1 MSSECCA
8 DPRPGRPAAGKRLRL
23 WEVQP
28 NMLCSIIGTCL
39 TYAEMVKTARKAG
52 VVPKEQATE
61 YEVHAFVIREAAKPE
76 PLAKFLHRALDRR
89 YRSSIVGWRAA
100 KSEAELDALWSR
112 AMADGDIPG
121 PYWALVTHPL
131 TTAALIR
138 RAFGDVHMLSHLQGS
153 ANRNSLRRLEK
164 LERERGALSDRL
176 AETERRL
183 AAEAAGRERLAD
195 RHAEEMRNAERRLAA
210 ADAAR
215 AALAAAEARIAEF
228 ENGQAYSALGAER
241 TALAADLERAREA
254 IATERGR
261 RESLERDLLRMEAAH
276 EKASA
281 RLETAEA
288 RCRTLEM
295 MHRGGFPDE
304 PGGEEMDA
312 AGMDLA
318 GRNIAY
324 VGGRSRTMGHF
335 RALIEDLNGR
345 FSHHDGGIDDNMS
358 RLDRV
363 LGQADV
369 VMCPVDCVSHSAC
382 LKAKKFCKRN
392 ARTFVPLRSASL
404 ASLVTGLYEAVGDS
418 SRTPCR

>member
-1 MSSECCA
+1 MSECCA
-8 DPRPGRPAAGKRLRL
+8 DPRPRRASAGRRRL
-23 WEVQP
+23 WELRP
-28 NMLCSIIGTCL
+28 NMLCSVIGTCL

-52 VVPKEQATE
+52 VVPREQATE
-61 YEVHAFVIREAAKPE
+61 YEVHAFVVREAAKPE
-76 PLAKFLHRALDRR
+76 PLARLLHRSLDRK
-89 YRSSIVGWRAA
+89 YRSSIGGWRAA

-112 AMADGDIPG
+112 AIADGDIPG

-131 TTAALIR
+131 ATAALTR
-138 RAFGDVHMLSHLQGS
+138 RAFGDVHMLSHLEGS
-153 ANRNSLRRLEK
+153 TNRNSLRRLQK
-164 LERERGALSDRL
+164 LERERRALSGRL

-183 AAEAAGRERLAD
+183 AAEAVGRERLAD
-195 RHAEEMRNAERRLAA
+195 RHAGETRKAERHLEA

-228 ENGQAYSALGAER
+228 ENGQAYG
-241 TALAADLERAREA
+241 ALAAERAALATELERAREA

-261 RESLERDLLRMEAAH
+261 RESVERDLLRMEAAH
-276 EKASA
+276 EKAST

-295 MHRGGFPDE
+295 MRRDGLPDE
-304 PGGEEMDA
+304 SDSGEMDA
-312 AGMDLA
+312 TRMDLA
-318 GRNIAY
+318 GRSIAY

-335 RALIEDLNGR
+335 RALIEELNGS

-392 ARTFVPLRSASL
+392 ARTFVPLRNASL

-418 SRTPCR
+418 SRTACR